1 MLPIT
6 TGGTLPL
13 GEPFTAAIALEHGI
27 TRPRLY
33 RLVEEGVIRRVFRGV
48 YVDSA
53 ADDDLLLR
61 AKALALVVPPT
72 AVVTDE
78 SAAWAH
84 GVDLIARGEHIVL
97 PRLTVVQPLERTRV
111 RKRGA
116 DGGRR
121 LLFPRDIET
130 RHGVRI
136 TTALRTALDLA
147 RTRSRTGGIAAL
159 DAMLHTGDFTHD
171 EMLEEIK
178 RFKDFRGVVRL
189 RSLAPLA
196 DGRAESPAESVMR
209 LLWLDAGLPPPQLQ
223 IPVLDDDGLPAYRLD
238 LGLEEIRYAAE
249 YDGAAWHGPG
259 QRAHDRRRR
268 AWIREERGWTI
279 DVLTTDD
286 VFRHPA
292 RAIEIFRAGIA
303 RAARAAGSPG
313 SHRRS
318 A

>member
-6 TGGTLPL
+6 TGGPLPL
-13 GEPFTAAIALEHGI
+13 GEPFTAAMALEHGI

-33 RLVEEGVIRRVFRGV
+33 RLLEEGVLRRVFRGV

-78 SAAWAH
+78 SAAWAR
-84 GVDLIARGEHIVL
+84 GVDLIARGDHVVL
-97 PRLTVVQPLERTRV
+97 PRVTVVQPLERTRV

-130 RHGVRI
+130 RHGIQI
-136 TTALRTALDLA
+136 TTALRTGLDLA
-147 RTRSRTGGIAAL
+147 RTRSRTRGLAAL

-178 RFKDFRGVVRL
+178 RFKGFRGVVRL
-189 RSLAPLA
+189 RAGLICATVLRVAPLI
-196 DGRAESPAESVMR
+196 
-209 LLWLDAGLPPPQLQ
+209 LHL
-223 IPVLDDDGLPAYRLD
+223 
-238 LGLEEIRYAAE
+238 
-249 YDGAAWHGPG
+249 
-259 QRAHDRRRR
+259 
-268 AWIREERGWTI
+268 
-279 DVLTTDD
+279 
-286 VFRHPA
+286 
-292 RAIEIFRAGIA
+292 
-303 RAARAAGSPG
+303 
-313 SHRRS
+313 
-318 A
+318 